1 MSGLRRNT
9 KRTFTKKDKRSF
21 YLVASD
27 VFFGLVFS
35 REESY
40 DYKINRSLT
49 TTPSFLFYENQS
61 KVVIDYSNSKNE
73 SDLSFVSSFFNS
85 LEPGITFTIES
96 ATYNEP
102 STGVKANISG
112 VYSFTSF
119 DKGKIVRA
127 DLVSAI
133 NISPKKDLYNGLYF
147 TATPQLAKASGVV
160 STTQQRKNIV
170 KNTLSIGQF
179 SFRKMGV
186 RVGDYVEFS
195 GIQTNEN
202 VKMKVINYFIDT
214 EGVEGIEVDTDLI
227 SENLIGSPI
236 MMNIYFEGEPTTE
249 VNIEDKTYGSC
260 LVISPIGVVS
270 CTQCQNEFMCTE
282 RARKRNSTSS
292 YIPFFD
298 CNQEEIVQ
306 RTTEIREQVLSGISQ
321 AQQIIPTQTTE
332 ELFFVS
338 NKPKAQF
345 KIVEIKERNG
355 SLTEKEITVSPST
368 TLKVLLSDPSLKDY
382 SFLFSRTNPAEKTT
396 ALTDVI
402 RVGKPGFTSS
412 YISIS
417 AGSVPNTFYLAS
429 SNAKL
434 ILKINVK

>member
-9 KRTFTKKDKRSF
+9 KRTFTQQDKRSF

-35 REESY
+35 KEESY

-49 TTPSFLFYENQS
+49 STPSFLFHTNQT
-61 KVVIDYSNSKNE
+61 KVIIDYSNSKND

-112 VYSFTSF
+112 VYSFNSF

-127 DLVSAI
+127 DLVSAT
-133 NISPKKDLYNGLYF
+133 NISSKKDLYNSLYF
-147 TATPQLAKASGVV
+147 TATPQLSKASGTI
-160 STTQQRKNIV
+160 SQTQQRKNIV
-170 KNTLSIGQF
+170 KNTLATGQF

-202 VKMKVINYFIDT
+202 VKMKVLDYFTDT
-214 EGVEGIEVDTDLI
+214 EGGEGIVVDTELT

-236 MMNIYFEGEPTTE
+236 MMNIYFEGESTTQ

-260 LVISPIGVVS
+260 LVTSAIGVVS
-270 CTQCQNEFMCTE
+270 CSQCQNEFMCSE
-282 RARKRNSTSS
+282 RARKRKATSS

-298 CNQEEIVQ
+298 CNQEEVIQ
-306 RTTEIREQVLSGISQ
+306 RTAEIREQVLSGISQ
-321 AQQIIPTQTTE
+321 AQQIIPTQSTE
-332 ELFFVS
+332 ELFFTS
-338 NKPKAQF
+338 SKPRPQF
-345 KIVEIKERNG
+345 KIVELKQRNG
-355 SLTEKEITVSPST
+355 SLTEKEITVSTTT
-368 TLKVLLSDPSLKDY
+368 TLKVLLSDPSLQNY

-396 ALTDVI
+396 QLTDVI

-417 AGSVPNTFYLAS
+417 TGPIANTFYLAS
-429 SNAKL
+429 SDAKL